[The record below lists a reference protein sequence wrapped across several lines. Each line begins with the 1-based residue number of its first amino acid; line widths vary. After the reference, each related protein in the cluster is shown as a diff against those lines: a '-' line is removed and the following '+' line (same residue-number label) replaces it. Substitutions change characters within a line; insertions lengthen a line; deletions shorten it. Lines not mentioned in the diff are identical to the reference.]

1 MIIPVFLDE
10 EPTIISS
17 LFKSY
22 KPINLTKFSP
32 ESTTVKSLST
42 LLTTIF
48 SPIIYPLSTKFNLN
62 DG

>member
-1 MIIPVFLDE
+1 MIPVFLDE
-10 EPTIISS
+10 APTITSL

-42 LLTTIF
+42 LLIIIF
-48 SPIIYPLSTKFNLN
+48 SPIVNPLSTRFNLN